1 MIWYNPQ
8 KSPFVLSGF
17 PYFESDGVYRR
28 LPLNP
33 SCELPEAVY
42 YLADETSGG
51 QIRFHGKFKKLTLR
65 VSLASKPLYFNTK
78 SPHLSRTNKCGFDLY
93 LARGGGEYEFFGV
106 TKDYTGEELY
116 YESTLIDAK
125 EPIEADALINF
136 PLYGAVDKVLLGF
149 DGEAEIREPEKKFRD
164 GKKIVFY
171 GGSIEQGACASRPGM
186 CEANILSRWLSRE
199 VYNLGFNSSGK
210 AEESV
215 ARVIAELSDVGAFVI
230 STEGNCPN
238 GEYLYENLGKFIEI
252 LREAHP
258 RVPII
263 VMPFVESGAERLIA
277 SKGADRREK
286 REAQIRLVEERA
298 ASGDENIYLY
308 MRESYADTFEG
319 HSITP
324 DRVVD
329 GLHQTDCG
337 YLETAKG
344 LYKLL
349 KNLV

>member
-1 MIWYNPQ
+1 MKWYNP
-8 KSPFVLSGF
+8 SRPPFKLSGF
-17 PYFESDGVYRR
+17 PFFDTDGVYRR

-33 SCELPEAVY
+33 PEELPEAVY

-78 SPHLSRTNKCGFDLY
+78 SPHLPMTNKYGFDLY
-93 LARGGGEYEFFGV
+93 LAKEGGEYEFFGV
-106 TKDYTGEELY
+106 TKGYTGAELY
-116 YESTLIDAK
+116 YESTLVDTE

-136 PLYGAVDKVLLGF
+136 PLYGAIDKVLLGF
-149 DGEAEIREPEKKFRD
+149 DGEAEITAPEKKFAD
-164 GKKIVFY
+164 GKKILFY

-210 AEESV
+210 AEQSV
-215 ARVIAELSDVGAFVI
+215 AKVIREIKDIGALII
-230 STEGNCPN
+230 STEGNCPS

-263 VMPFVESGAERLIA
+263 LMPFVESGAERLI
-277 SKGADRREK
+277 SERGKDRREK
-286 REAQIRLVEERA
+286 REAQTRLVTERTA
-298 ASGDENIYLY
+298 RGDENIYIYL
-308 MRESYADTFEG
+308 RDKEPDSFEG
-319 HSITP
+319 NSLTH

-329 GLHQTDCG
+329 GLHQTDYG
-337 YLETAKG
+337 YIETAKG

-349 KNLV
+349 KNLL

>member
-8 KSPFVLSGF
+8 KSPFLLSGF

-78 SPHLSRTNKCGFDLY
+78 SPHLPMTTKYGFDLY
-93 LARGGGEYEFFGV
+93 LSRGGEYEFFGV
-106 TKDYTGEELY
+106 TKDYTGTELY
-116 YESTLIDAK
+116 YESPLVDSK
-125 EPIEADALINF
+125 EPLEVDVLINF

-149 DGEAEIREPEKKFRD
+149 DDEAEISAPEKKFAD
-164 GKKIVFY
+164 EKKIVFY

-215 ARVIAELSDVGAFVI
+215 ARVISEIDGIGAFVI
-230 STEGNCPN
+230 STEGNCPS
-238 GEYLYENLGKFIEI
+238 GDYLYENLGKFIDI
-252 LREAHP
+252 FREAHP

-263 VMPFVESGAERLIA
+263 LMPFVESGAERLI
-277 SKGADRREK
+277 SKRGDDRREK
-286 REAQIRLVEERA
+286 REAQIKIVTERT
-298 ASGDENIYLY
+298 SRGDENIYLY
-308 MRESYADTFEG
+308 MRESGDDTFEG
-319 HSITP
+319 HTITH

-329 GLHQTDCG
+329 GLHQTDYG

>member
-8 KSPFVLSGF
+8 KPPFLLSGF
-17 PYFESDGVYRR
+17 PYFEKDGVYRR

-33 SCELPEAVY
+33 PCELPEAVY

-93 LARGGGEYEFFGV
+93 LAKDGGEYEFFGV

-116 YESTLIDAK
+116 YESTLIDVN
-125 EPIEADALINF
+125 EPIEVDALINF

-149 DGEAEIREPEKKFRD
+149 DDEAEISEPEKKFE
-164 GKKIVFY
+164 GKKKIVFY

-215 ARVIAELSDVGAFVI
+215 ARVIAELRDIGAFVI
-230 STEGNCPN
+230 STEGNCQS

-263 VMPFVESGAERLIA
+263 LMPFVESGAERLIA
-277 SKGADRREK
+277 SKGDDRRLK
-286 REAQIRLVEERA
+286 REAQIKLVEERK
-298 ASGDENIYLY
+298 ASGDENIYLHL
-308 MRESYADTFEG
+308 RESDADTFEG

-329 GLHQTDCG
+329 GLHQTDYG

>member
-8 KSPFVLSGF
+8 KPPFLLSGF
-17 PYFESDGVYRR
+17 PYFEKDGVYRR

-33 SCELPEAVY
+33 PCELPEAVY

-93 LARGGGEYEFFGV
+93 LASGEGEYEFFGV

-116 YESTLIDAK
+116 YESTLIDVN
-125 EPIEADALINF
+125 EPIEVDALINF

-149 DGEAEIREPEKKFRD
+149 DDEAEISEPEKKFE
-164 GKKIVFY
+164 GEKKIVFY

-215 ARVIAELSDVGAFVI
+215 ARVIAELRDIGAFVI
-230 STEGNCPN
+230 STEGNCPS

-252 LREAHP
+252 LRESHP

-263 VMPFVESGAERLIA
+263 LMPFVESGAERLIA
-277 SKGADRREK
+277 SKGDDRRLK
-286 REAQIRLVEERA
+286 REAQIKLVEERK
-298 ASGDENIYLY
+298 ASGDENIYLHL
-308 MRESYADTFEG
+308 RESDADTFEG

-329 GLHQTDCG
+329 GLHQTDYG

-349 KNLV
+349 KNIV

>member
-8 KSPFVLSGF
+8 KPPFLLSGF
-17 PYFESDGVYRR
+17 PYFEKDGVYRR

-33 SCELPEAVY
+33 PCELPEAVY

-51 QIRFHGKFKKLTLR
+51 QIRFHGKFRKLTLR

-78 SPHLSRTNKCGFDLY
+78 SPHLSRTSKCGFDLY
-93 LARGGGEYEFFGV
+93 LASGEGEYEFFGV

-116 YESTLIDAK
+116 YESTLIDLN
-125 EPIEADALINF
+125 EPIEVDALINF

-149 DGEAEIREPEKKFRD
+149 DDEAEISEPEKKFE
-164 GKKIVFY
+164 GEKKIVFY

-215 ARVIAELSDVGAFVI
+215 ARVIAEIRDIGAFVI
-230 STEGNCPN
+230 STEGNCPS

-263 VMPFVESGAERLIA
+263 LMPFVESGAERLIA
-277 SKGADRREK
+277 SKGDDRRLK
-286 REAQIRLVEERA
+286 REAQIKLVEERK
-298 ASGDENIYLY
+298 ASGDENIYLHL
-308 MRESYADTFEG
+308 RESDADTFEG

-329 GLHQTDCG
+329 GLHQTDYG